1 MQEEIVR
8 RREFDTD
15 KFRVDFK
22 VRRRE
27 GRSDIENKEM
37 IGLDPDRYIMLL
49 REKGHDSLR
58 KNRNS
63 VE

>member
-27 GRSDIENKEM
+27 GRSDIENKEVRGQ
-37 IGLDPDRYIMLL
+37 IC
-49 REKGHDSLR
+49 
-58 KNRNS
+58 
-63 VE
+63 